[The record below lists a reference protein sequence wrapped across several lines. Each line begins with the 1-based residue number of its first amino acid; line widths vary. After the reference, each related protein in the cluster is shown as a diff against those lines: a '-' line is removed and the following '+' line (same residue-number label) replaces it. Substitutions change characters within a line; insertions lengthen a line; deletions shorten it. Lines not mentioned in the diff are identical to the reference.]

1 MGEDECFAHSQSIGQ
16 ENKSM
21 QVKSMIN
28 KLWNSPTI
36 TSWMSYATRA
46 LSLFVVL
53 PLILKRFDDGEVAL
67 WYLFSTIIALQGLL
81 DMGFRNTFIR
91 LISYAMGGI
100 EELTAVVSAK
110 VAVKTSGNPNWN
122 LIGKI
127 YANMAYIYGWLTVI
141 VILVMS
147 TLGSWSM
154 VRPISFIQD
163 AQAAWLSWMI
173 IIIASAYKFYGSIY
187 SNYLEGLNKIALVRR
202 WEALTST
209 ASIGS
214 SIIALFI
221 SDSLLLL
228 VFINQLWVVLSVV
241 RNYFLSRAVENYQFK
256 TIQID
261 YSFDRELFNKIW
273 PAAWRSGI
281 SGFMS
286 NGLNNL
292 SSVLYAQIGS
302 SASVASYLLALRII
316 SQIREISM
324 APFYSKIPLYSKLRV
339 QGDVQQLV
347 KKAQKGM
354 FLSHL
359 VFIIGVITVG
369 ISANWIISLLKSDI
383 KFIPSDL
390 WLLLSAAYFIH
401 RFGAMHMQLYL
412 TTNHVISHIAD
423 GVSGIIFVT
432 VSFVSINT
440 LGLYAIPVGMLAGY
454 LGFYAWYAAYFS
466 IKSLSISFYNF
477 EKSVTTIPLL
487 LFIFYIAIDLII

>member
-1 MGEDECFAHSQSIGQ
+1 METRKIID
-16 ENKSM
+16 
-21 QVKSMIN
+21 

-46 LSLFVVL
+46 LSLFVIL
-53 PLILKRFDDGEVAL
+53 PLILKRFHDGEIAL
-67 WYLFSTIIALQGLL
+67 WYLFSTIISLQGLL
-81 DMGFRNTFIR
+81 DLGFRNTFIR

-100 EELTAVVSAK
+100 EEITAVVSTK
-110 VAVKTSGNPNWN
+110 VNKTSADPNWS

-127 YANMAYIYGWLTVI
+127 YANMTYIYGWLTI
-141 VILVMS
+141 LVILAMG

-154 VRPISFIQD
+154 VRPISFVQNS
-163 AQAAWLSWMI
+163 QAAWISWGI

-202 WEALTST
+202 WEAVTST

-228 VFINQLWVVLSVV
+228 VFINQLWVVISVI
-241 RNYFLSRAVENYQFK
+241 RNYYLSRFVENNQFK
-256 TIQID
+256 RINID

-273 PAAWRSGI
+273 PVAWRSGL

-316 SQIREISM
+316 TQLREISM

-339 QGDVQQLV
+339 QGNIQQLV
-347 KKAQKGM
+347 KTAQRGM
-354 FLSHL
+354 LLSHL
-359 VFIIGVITVG
+359 VFIIGVITVSV
-369 ISANWIISLLKSDI
+369 SAKWIISLLNSNI
-383 KFIPSDL
+383 EFIPNDL
-390 WLLLSAAYFIH
+390 WILLSVAYFIH

-423 GVSGIIFVT
+423 GVSGIIFVLI
-432 VSFVSINT
+432 SYIFINT
-440 LGLYAIPVGMLAGY
+440 MGLYAIPIGMIAGY
-454 LGFYAWYAAYFS
+454 LGFYAWYAASFS
-466 IKSLSISFYNF
+466 LNSLAISFYNF
-477 EKSVTTIPLL
+477 EKRVTIIPLL
-487 LFIFYIAIDLII
+487 LFIFYIAIDYII